1 MRGLNGIVKKKFTT
15 SVYTKHINTSSRMKI
30 IIRTNREDTSK
41 DMLEF
46 TGLCVTRKELKYN
59 NGTTYGYAV
68 VLCYPGEIKIW
79 YSKDFTA
86 YNHLNSTSKAKEAC
100 NKYLDEVIQKIQD
113 AVNKAKKR
121 HSEFTEIIEL
131 D

>member
-1 MRGLNGIVKKKFTT
+1 
-15 SVYTKHINTSSRMKI
+15 MKI
-30 IIRTNREDTSK
+30 IIRFNREDTRK
-41 DMLEF
+41 HMLEF
-46 TGLCVTRKELKYN
+46 TGLCVTSKQIEYN
-59 NGTTYGYAV
+59 NGSVCGYEV
-68 VLCYPGEIKIW
+68 ILCYNNESKI
-79 YSKDFTA
+79 YYKKGFTA
-86 YNHLNSTSKAKEAC
+86 YNYSNSMSKAKKAC